1 MNCPRVFGAG
11 HLNVLL
17 IKRNIVMKKNVL
29 HLSVLL
35 CMLSA
40 FGILTTN
47 AQTTFGPQEIITTMA
62 DGANSVYACDIDG
75 DGDNDVLSTSQDSI
89 IAWYENTDGN
99 GAFGSQQIISKLATV
114 AWSVYACD
122 IDGDGDIDVLSA
134 DDEKVI
140 WHDYFLSFCC
150 ITFEITGCTAG

>member
-1 MNCPRVFGAG
+1 
-11 HLNVLL
+11 
-17 IKRNIVMKKNVL
+17 MKKNVL

-62 DGANSVYACDIDG
+62 DNATSVYACDIDG

-99 GAFGSQQIISKLATV
+99 GAFGEQQIIVYVHKAT
-114 AWSVYACD
+114 SVYACVGTHTEN
-122 IDGDGDIDVLSA
+122 ISPTVV
-134 DDEKVI
+134 KK
-140 WHDYFLSFCC
+140 
-150 ITFEITGCTAG
+150 